1 MPREPKASGPGV
13 PTKGQERRWPA
24 GVPGLLFIAR
34 FRPIGWTSA
43 PIFGASGRPLE
54 IRMRANVS
62 KHPSQI
68 ALVIG
73 RVAKFGPVL
82 EHARESIERR
92 GPDDPATMMAQ
103 FGPRIGKEDEQ
114 ATNRRRRQTS
124 DYISRVALQN
134 SDIGQSL
141 IGDVAQRA
149 RDAIEK
155 RLDADEADIG
165 IGPGL
170 PSQVFAAAKADLE
183 PKIAQG
189 PIEQTCR
196 IDWTIARRQRDAR
209 IPVIVKSLAL
219 GAKLVAAA
227 ATVKLMGWSP
237 DLAQA
242 CLRPSPT

>member
-1 MPREPKASGPGV
+1 ML
-13 PTKGQERRWPA
+13 
-24 GVPGLLFIAR
+24 GLLFIAGLG
-34 FRPIGWTSA
+34 PIGRTPA
-43 PIFGASGRPLE
+43 PIFGASGGPLE
-54 IRMRANVS
+54 IRMRADVT
-62 KHPSQI
+62 KHPGQI

-82 EHARESIERR
+82 ERSRERIECRR
-92 GPDDPATMMAQ
+92 PDDPASMMAQ

-114 ATNRRRRQTS
+114 ATERGRRQTGNHV
-124 DYISRVALQN
+124 SRIALQN
-134 SDIGQSL
+134 SDIGQAL
-141 IGDVAQRA
+141 IGNVAQRA

-165 IGPGL
+165 MGSGL

-183 PKIAQG
+183 PKIALG

-196 IDWTIARRQRDAR
+196 IKQTIAGRQRDAR

-227 ATVKLMGWSP
+227 TAVKLVRRSP
-237 DLAQA
+237 CGAQA